1 LASDSRLLEQAR
13 VILKHVE
20 TAKVGV
26 RRRARGETGQ
36 LIVGSAGATY
46 FHPLIPTILR
56 EYGLKYPNVVL
67 APQASNTA
75 LLMARLCA
83 GKIDVAF
90 IWRPTVERDDIT
102 IDPLVDEDTVI
113 ALPAGHALSN
123 LESALLAALTKE
135 TIVLYPRVLNPS
147 GYDSVIQ
154 ACQRAGFRPKL
165 GQEAPQVVSVMPL
178 VASGFGVSIVPRSAS
193 RILVDGVSYLSIEGD
208 APHVEISLAH
218 RRHDRSPVVQGF
230 VAVARRAARAWVARA
245 RI

>member
-1 LASDSRLLEQAR
+1 
-13 VILKHVE
+13 
-20 TAKVGV
+20 
-26 RRRARGETGQ
+26 
-36 LIVGSAGATY
+36 
-46 FHPLIPTILR
+46 
-56 EYGLKYPNVVL
+56 
-67 APQASNTA
+67 
-75 LLMARLCA
+75 MARLCA

-90 IWRPTVERDDIT
+90 IWRPTAERDDLT

-123 LESALLAALTKE
+123 LESAPLAALTNE

-147 GYDSVIQ
+147 GCDSVIQ